1 MSILLILFTG
11 PEFVLL
17 FAKFAGCYLV
27 HGVLEEQGG
36 QDLVG
41 KEDDGVQ
48 VAFPS
53 FLLRVVDKVD
63 QKFQNL

>member
-1 MSILLILFTG
+1 MLSKLSG
-11 PEFVLL
+11 R
-17 FAKFAGCYLV
+17 YLV
-27 HGVLEEQGG
+27 DVILEEEGRQG
-36 QDLVG
+36 LVG